1 MTVTMSVC
9 WLVGL
14 VGPVMISL
22 KGREVTLLTLLSE
35 DLEAPFI
42 NVYSYS
48 IRMSIRCGVNLK
60 LTSSVPHFISF
71 LGLLELCIKD
81 LCEALK
87 EFQKS
92 QRNN

>member
-1 MTVTMSVC
+1 MTVTMFVC

-35 DLEAPFI
+35 DLLRLLEAPFI
-42 NVYSYS
+42 NAYSYS

-60 LTSSVPHFISF
+60 LTSFVPHFISF
-71 LGLLELCIKD
+71 LGLLELCIKE
-81 LCEALK
+81 L
-87 EFQKS
+87 
-92 QRNN
+92 